1 MQEPNKCFW
10 NVFYLNRLQRL
21 LQKKWFI
28 FFNLSCATEQSA
40 QTCDANVSV
49 LANISEEH
57 FQHFIEP
64 VVSRINAVLEVETE
78 SILASASH
86 FNDLG
91 VTQI

>member
-1 MQEPNKCFW
+1 M
-10 NVFYLNRLQRL
+10 
-21 LQKKWFI
+21 I
-28 FFNLSCATEQSA
+28 FFFYLSCATEQSA
-40 QTCDANVSV
+40 QKCDANVSV

-86 FNDLG
+86 FNLGAFDLG